1 MKTESK
7 NSDADAE
14 MEPMNRPE
22 ESAQEKVV
30 MERQLGLLDGVAMIV
45 GTIVGSGI
53 FISPKGVLQSA
64 GSSGLS
70 IIVWTLCGIISFI
83 GAICYAEL
91 GTMIDRSG
99 GNYAYLNEAYGPL
112 PSFMFLWAAL
122 LIIIPVGNTINAL
135 AFANYI
141 LLPIWGECP
150 PSQVAVQ
157 LLAALAIGN
166 QFNFNDLIHS
176 YSMVRSI

>member
-1 MKTESK
+1 MKTKAMNTNTDEL
-7 NSDADAE
+7 E
-14 MEPMNRPE
+14 REPMNRTE
-22 ESAQEKVV
+22 DGQEKVV

-64 GSSGLS
+64 GSAGLS
-70 IIVWTLCGIISFI
+70 IIVWTLCGIISLI

-141 LLPIWGECP
+141 LLPIWGDCL
-150 PSQVAVQ
+150 PSQAAVQ
-157 LLAALAIGN
+157 LLAALAIGK
-166 QFNFNDLIHS
+166 S
-176 YSMVRSI
+176 